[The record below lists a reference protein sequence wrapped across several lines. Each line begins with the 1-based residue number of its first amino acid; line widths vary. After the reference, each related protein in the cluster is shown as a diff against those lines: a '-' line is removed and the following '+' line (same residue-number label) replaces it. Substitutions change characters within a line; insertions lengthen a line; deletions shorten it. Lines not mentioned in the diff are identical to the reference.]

1 MLVKLR
7 YSSYYGSM
15 TLTAKTASDTDRDPP
30 HPDPAEVTLQQI
42 LEALVDPV
50 RRGIVAQLAAVEGEH
65 VACGGF
71 GLTVSNSTATH
82 HFRVLREAG
91 LIRQSYAGTWK
102 MNVLRRAEVDQAFP
116 GLLEALLGA
125 ERAGA

>member
-1 MLVKLR
+1 
-7 YSSYYGSM
+7 M
-15 TLTAKTASDTDRDPP
+15 TPTAKSRTETDRDPR
-30 HPDPAEVTLQQI
+30 HPDLAEVTLQQI

-50 RRGIVAQLAAVEGEH
+50 RRAIVGQLAEVGDGS

-91 LIRQSYAGTWK
+91 LIRQCYTGTSK
-102 MNVLRRAEVDQAFP
+102 MNLLRRAEVDEAFP

-125 ERAGA
+125 GRAGERDAERAGGTSSA